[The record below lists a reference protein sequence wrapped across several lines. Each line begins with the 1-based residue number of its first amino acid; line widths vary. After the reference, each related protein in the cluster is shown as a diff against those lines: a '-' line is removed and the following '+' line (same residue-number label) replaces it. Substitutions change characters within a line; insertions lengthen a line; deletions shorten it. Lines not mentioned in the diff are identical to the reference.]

1 MTSIERPTFMWV
13 IVRIPTSCSQI
24 IGRYWWIMKHGRWLM
39 RLVLAMVDAYGRVR
53 WICWGFLW
61 VKQRIDWGFLRRVL
75 KSVHGGGLLKGVGRE
90 NESKRGAGSKLFL
103 LPLAQ
108 IVNSD
113 HDNHV
118 STPGIQGQL
127 VSSMLSTSC
136 ARHPPSLQTG
146 SAHRSVPSPNTDHS
160 LITLLITAHSMSLHT
175 DASDP
180 TEWATF
186 YFEHLGPGSIS
197 NFKKSNAIYR

>member
-1 MTSIERPTFMWV
+1 M
-13 IVRIPTSCSQI
+13 
-24 IGRYWWIMKHGRWLM
+24 
-39 RLVLAMVDAYGRVR
+39 
-53 WICWGFLW
+53 
-61 VKQRIDWGFLRRVL
+61 
-75 KSVHGGGLLKGVGRE
+75 LKGVGRE
-90 NESKRGAGSKLFL
+90 NESKHGAGSKLFL

-127 VSSMLSTSC
+127 VSSMLSTAC

-160 LITLLITAHSMSLHT
+160 LNTLFNTAYTICPCAYLQSN
-175 DASDP
+175 ASDP

-197 NFKKSNAIYR
+197 NFKKSNAIYG